1 MQKNTII
8 DFMCEEMSTKVSCTS
23 VASDRFPLSNLLKSS
38 TENKGFQ
45 VESFVKPP
53 SSIIIRLPCSI
64 DLIEV
69 HVDPCM
75 PGNCGKMFHLNIFNG
90 KTPSDLV
97 KDDEIKFRSATMNLK
112 KAEKFSFVAPNNSRK
127 LDSNFTVMKGKTSSV
142 RCIKLTIQRML
153 KGFVPAIN
161 KIVILGSVNSSNS
174 KEVKDNVLKNWS
186 LHQQKLTNSLQTT
199 SEKSSLKE
207 TGVSVS
213 NEKDQQQMLESY
225 EPFQDSLT
233 FLPMTTPILLPSGH
247 HVDQSS
253 LEKLISS
260 QQSMGLSP
268 RDPFTG
274 IIFSD
279 RYEPVLDVRLK
290 VEIDSKSL
298 KRSSSS
304 LVEIPNKKL
313 KSEVSLKCAKCS
325 CFLDFSAP
333 TYKLSCGH
341 KICSR
346 CSHYVKDNTQKCFK
360 CGVNYTRFD
369 ITRSHGIVQ

>member
-1 MQKNTII
+1 
-8 DFMCEEMSTKVSCTS
+8 
-23 VASDRFPLSNLLKSS
+23 
-38 TENKGFQ
+38 
-45 VESFVKPP
+45 
-53 SSIIIRLPCSI
+53 
-64 DLIEV
+64 
-69 HVDPCM
+69 
-75 PGNCGKMFHLNIFNG
+75 
-90 KTPSDLV
+90 
-97 KDDEIKFRSATMNLK
+97 MNLK
-112 KAEKFSFVAPNNSRK
+112 KAEKFSFVAANNSRNP
-127 LDSNFTVMKGKTSSV
+127 DNNFTVMKGKTSSV
-142 RCIKLTIQRML
+142 QCIKLTIQRML
-153 KGFVPAIN
+153 KGFVPAIK
-161 KIVILGSVNSSNS
+161 KINILGSVNNSSS

-199 SEKSSLKE
+199 PVKPPLKE

-274 IIFSD
+274 IVFTD

-290 VEIDSKSL
+290 VEIDSRNL

-304 LVEIPNKKL
+304 QIEIPNKKL
-313 KSEVSLKCAKCS
+313 KSEVSLKCAKCN

-341 KICSR
+341 KICGR

-360 CGVNYTRFD
+360 CGVNYSRFD